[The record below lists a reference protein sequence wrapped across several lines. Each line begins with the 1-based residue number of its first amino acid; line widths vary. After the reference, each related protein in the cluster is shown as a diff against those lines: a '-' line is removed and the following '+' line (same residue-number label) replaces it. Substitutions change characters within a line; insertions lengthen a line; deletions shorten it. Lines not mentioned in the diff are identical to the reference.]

1 MPSKSKHAAGVL
13 RLPTLH
19 ASAFYVHLSPSPS
32 GPLRGLALTCRRP
45 WDMSHLTLPS
55 LHQANSFE
63 FPSLSLA
70 TPSSRDGNP
79 CPHSS
84 NP

>member
-32 GPLRGLALTCRRP
+32 GPLRVLLSHVADLGTCP
-45 WDMSHLTLPS
+45 T
-55 LHQANSFE
+55 
-63 FPSLSLA
+63 
-70 TPSSRDGNP
+70 
-79 CPHSS
+79 
-84 NP
+84 